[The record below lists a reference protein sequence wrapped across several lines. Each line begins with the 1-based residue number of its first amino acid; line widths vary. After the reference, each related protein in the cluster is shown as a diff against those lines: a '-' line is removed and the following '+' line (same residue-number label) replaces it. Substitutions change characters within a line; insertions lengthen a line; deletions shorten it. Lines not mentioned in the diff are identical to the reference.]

1 MLSSLERSTI
11 TKAPSREM
19 FISDEKKRS
28 PLEKGDL
35 TQLIIFRA
43 IRIRIRIYFTWLW
56 VDLVCHGYFLE
67 DALSSNMFLLHIKP
81 GTF

>member
-43 IRIRIRIYFTWLW
+43 RYVSGYVFT
-56 VDLVCHGYFLE
+56 
-67 DALSSNMFLLHIKP
+67 LHDYE
-81 GTF
+81 

>member
-1 MLSSLERSTI
+1 MLSALERSTL
-11 TKAPSREM
+11 TTAPSREM

-43 IRIRIRIYFTWLW
+43 IRIRIRIYFT
-56 VDLVCHGYFLE
+56 
-67 DALSSNMFLLHIKP
+67 
-81 GTF
+81 